1 MAVMGG
7 ATAPSRRKA
16 WLFFLLGFFRSRGP
30 WKRVMK
36 RGPPG
41 RWSGLTWDERG
52 EPPSG
57 ELNMIMTQLEDS
69 LYLDL
74 KQNAL
79 YLRSLFFVWNQACR
93 LVAVASHRGFRQIML
108 LFERSSHIEF
118 HGTCLY

>member
-16 WLFFLLGFFRSRGP
+16 WLCFLLGFFRSRGP

-79 YLRSLFFVWNQACR
+79 YLRSLFLFGIKLAGLLQWLLIGDLDR
-93 LVAVASHRGFRQIML
+93 LCS
-108 LFERSSHIEF
+108 
-118 HGTCLY
+118 CLKEVLI